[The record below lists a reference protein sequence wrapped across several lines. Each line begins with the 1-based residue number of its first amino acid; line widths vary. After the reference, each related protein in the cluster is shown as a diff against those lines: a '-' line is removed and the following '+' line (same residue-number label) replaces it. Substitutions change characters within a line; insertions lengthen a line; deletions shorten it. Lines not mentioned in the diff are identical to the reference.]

1 MNICVADIGKT
12 SSSSSTMVFK
22 QTYAYTVPVKGAVTQ
37 QEVSQQTSQQSNSSQ
52 VVCTN
57 SHGLAFLCAKDNTCC
72 GDICAGP
79 GSICCQNQ
87 VGDGFA
93 CAPGNACC
101 GNSCQAPGSRCCVGK
116 GVDYPVTKDSKCA
129 GWELGS
135 RPCENRYG
143 VAFYCSKDSSCCGD
157 ICGGAGSSCCKNQ
170 YGNDFVCAPG
180 SKCGK
185 NVCVADTGIRRRN
198 RRHRRRSSSTTFVR
212 QTPEPSFPPQILQ
225 PFWHLSRQ
233 LVSSSPT
240 LQNLHPSCVLDVHS
254 LHLAQPLHSGSV
266 LQYLH
271 LSQILSKRLPCFF

>member
-12 SSSSSTMVFK
+12 SSSSSTIVVK
-22 QTYAYTVPVKGAVTQ
+22 QNYAYTVPLKGIVPQ
-37 QEVSQQTSQQSNSSQ
+37 QEGSQETSQESNSSQ

-185 NVCVADTGIRRRN
+185 NVCVADTGETSS
-198 RRHRRRSSSTTFVR
+198 SSSTIVVKQNYAYTVPFKGVAPQQEVSE
-212 QTPEPSFPPQILQ
+212 QTSQQ
-225 PFWHLSRQ
+225 SN
-233 LVSSSPT
+233 SSQVVCTNS
-240 LQNLHPSCVLDVHS
+240 HG
-254 LHLAQPLHSGSV
+254 LAFLCAKDNTCCGDICAGPG
-266 LQYLH
+266 
-271 LSQILSKRLPCFF
+271 